1 MTSHARR
8 VVVAVAAAVALASCM
23 GSHPSA
29 RPRASSPPTPR
40 ATVPLLQ
47 GTSRAAAG
55 PPVYVHYYLW
65 WTAQHWRD
73 KLGAAYPIGANPL
86 PLPGAMGANGC
97 TATVRYPGASI
108 VDVPAEGLYDQGDP
122 ATFDRHIAMAA
133 AAGIRGF
140 VVAWQGT
147 GAAQQSPSAS
157 GYDSRLDL
165 LVKRVDAYN
174 ATHAQHFNLALGMS
188 AFGDYHRASPAL
200 VNDLTY
206 FANRYGSD
214 PAFANDFSPRPLVMI
229 LDSRKYT
236 GSQVSDV
243 AGAVGTRLL
252 LISDDTDSTWSRDG
266 RYFAGA
272 SWYWSSQ
279 NPYDNPRSGTQLRN
293 LASQVHAAGKLW
305 FAPFAPGF
313 DAALN
318 GHAAC
323 TPRDGTSTLQK
334 LWQVNRQ
341 SQPDAWFGISW
352 NEFVENTYIEP
363 SVAYGSSTLD
373 ALHQLIAQQ

>member
-1 MTSHARR
+1 
-8 VVVAVAAAVALASCM
+8 V
-23 GSHPSA
+23 P
-29 RPRASSPPTPR
+29 PR
-40 ATVPLLQ
+40 Q
-47 GTSRAAAG
+47 GTSGVTAG
-55 PPVYVHYYLW
+55 APVYVHYYLW
-65 WTAQHWRD
+65 WTPQHWKD
-73 KLGAAYPIGANPL
+73 KLGRAYPIGANPL
-86 PLPGAMGANGC
+86 PVPGAMGANGC

-108 VDVPAEGLYDQGDP
+108 VDVPAEGLYDQDDP

-147 GAAQQSPSAS
+147 GAAQQSPASS
-157 GYDSRLDL
+157 GYDARLDL

-174 ATHAQHFNLALGMS
+174 ATHAQHFKLALGMS
-188 AFGDYHRASPAL
+188 AFGDYHRPSAQL
-200 VNDLTY
+200 VDDLMY
-206 FANRYGSD
+206 FATRYGND
-214 PAFANDFSPRPLVMI
+214 PAFANNFSPHPLVMI

-236 GSQVSDV
+236 GTQVADI
-243 AGAVGTRLL
+243 AGAVGTRLF
-252 LISDDTDSTWSRDG
+252 LIGDDTNTSWSRES
-266 RYFAGA
+266 RYLSGA

-279 NPYDNPRSGTQLRN
+279 DPYDNPRSGTQLRD

-323 TPRDGTSTLQK
+323 TPRDGTATLRTI
-334 LWQVNRQ
+334 WQMNRQ
-341 SQPDAWFGISW
+341 SRPDAWFGISW

-363 SVAYGSSTLD
+363 SLAYGSATLD
-373 ALHQLIAQQ
+373 ALHMLIAQQ